1 MVSAARDRSNPDWI
15 ELRTQMG
22 QVKARTISLL
32 YRWVRRREARMSP
45 RGAWP
50 DTDYL
55 FVQQGIAYCK
65 VPVQLSL
72 IRSTSPPREPDE
84 VDVFGQAFWSLEDWK
99 CGILWVWAT
108 TDATQTGLDSWIR
121 FQRSIKLSEAKL
133 NSILLDLQDA
143 ARARGIV

>member
-1 MVSAARDRSNPDWI
+1 LNLGWI
-15 ELRTQMG
+15 ELRNQMER
-22 QVKARTISLL
+22 VKARTISLL
-32 YRWVRRREARMSP
+32 YRWVRRREALMSP

-55 FVQQGIAYCK
+55 FVQEGIACHK
-65 VPVQLSL
+65 IPVQLSL

-84 VDVFGQAFWSLEDWK
+84 VDIFGEAFWSLEDWK

-108 TDATQTGLDSWIR
+108 TEATQTGLDSWIR

-143 ARARGIV
+143 AHARGIV

>member
-1 MVSAARDRSNPDWI
+1 
-15 ELRTQMG
+15 
-22 QVKARTISLL
+22 
-32 YRWVRRREARMSP
+32 MSP

-55 FVQQGIAYCK
+55 FVQQGIACCK
-65 VPVQLSL
+65 
-72 IRSTSPPREPDE
+72 IREPDE
-84 VDVFGQAFWSLEDWK
+84 VDIFGEAFWSLEDWK

-143 ARARGIV
+143 AHARGIV